1 MSKLS
6 EKMMQARNLQPEKI
20 IKPEG
25 PVIRSAPAFQH
36 HEEKARF
43 AAEFALEAATQEL
56 DDLKRGLLPISE
68 LHEVEGRKR
77 KLSDEDFAQLKA
89 NLRSNPLVNPV
100 VVRPR
105 EEGGYEIISGHN
117 RVQAYREL
125 GRSEIEAQIREFKNE
140 QVLEASFY
148 SNLIASP
155 LTDFEKFIGFR
166 DIQKITGETQKELAV
181 RAGVSETQMSFI
193 FSFGQLPESALELL
207 AKKPGSLGY
216 KSAQKIK
223 DLLSNK
229 GGPSD
234 DEVTHAIELLVNGTI
249 STEKEA
255 IDSLIKKAP
264 KAETTVVD
272 VRVGKK
278 IFARISHRA
287 NIVAVD
293 FKGTCLVN
301 EFKVELEDLIKK
313 YANLLGKS

>member
-89 NLRSNPLVNPV
+89 NLRFNPLINPV

-166 DIQKITGETQKELAV
+166 DIQKMTGETQKELAV
-181 RAGVSETQMSFI
+181 RAGVSEPQITRI
-193 FSFGQLPESALELL
+193 FSFAHLPTEAQQLLDKTPSVIGANTAIKMKDIAADKVIEIV
-207 AKKPGSLGY
+207 KKLIT
-216 KSAQKIK
+216 KEFA
-223 DLLSNK
+223 
-229 GGPSD
+229 
-234 DEVTHAIELLVNGTI
+234 
-249 STEKEA
+249 TEKEA
-255 IDSLIKKAP
+255 IDSLKVRP
-264 KAETTVVD
+264 VKAEAQVVEI
-272 VRVGKK
+272 RIGKK
-278 IFARISHRA
+278 IFAKVSHRA
-287 NIVAVD
+287 NTVAID
-293 FKGTCLVN
+293 FRDNEITQ
-301 EFKVELEDLIKK
+301 EFKSELADLVKK
-313 YANLLGKS
+313 YANY